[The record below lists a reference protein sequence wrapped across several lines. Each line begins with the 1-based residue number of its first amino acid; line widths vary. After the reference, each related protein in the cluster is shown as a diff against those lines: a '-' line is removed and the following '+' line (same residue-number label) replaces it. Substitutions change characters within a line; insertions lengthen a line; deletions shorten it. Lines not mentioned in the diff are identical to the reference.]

1 MQFFSML
8 SCVAAVS
15 AANVLSPVDI
25 LELSASPAPSPGP
38 SDVNDWG
45 PPVSS
50 VDGGKLR
57 YTAYEME
64 LRVKKAV
71 AGAKKEAYAKVAAD
85 KAQDLEDAKTELA
98 KRKGLNFKREKDIST
113 KIVGLEK
120 RAVDMKAAYQQLE
133 GSAAKKELDL
143 AAQIA
148 AQTQTNEQ
156 GRISAKASIQ
166 AEETKADLKKAKD
179 IATYGFGEAEKAKKA
194 LKKALDEE
202 NSGFKKAKNEAAQNV
217 DGILN
222 AAKAREDV
230 IANDIAKKKT
240 ELSYGKQ
247 EAVEASKKAKDTRME
262 LDAQVLLKIKAE
274 EEAAVAGA
282 QATEKYALK
291 IAGQKAKI
299 EQITTQTTAKSKELV
314 EGKQFA
320 VKWNCVQKD
329 LNTPRPAP
337 APSEIGGIPLSASPS
352 PSPA

>member
-71 AGAKKEAYAKVAAD
+71 A
-85 KAQDLEDAKTELA
+85 DAKTELA

-120 RAVDMKAAYQQLE
+120 RAVDMKAAYQMLE
-133 GSAAKKELDL
+133 ASAAKKELDL

-156 GRISAKASIQ
+156 GRISAKASIS
-166 AEETKADLKKAKD
+166 AVEAKALEEETKIEKAIEETKADLKKAKD

-194 LKKALDEE
+194 LKKAMD
-202 NSGFKKAKNEAAQNV
+202 EAAHNV
-217 DGILN
+217 EGILN

-247 EAVEASKKAKDTRME
+247 EAVEASKKAKDTRTE

-274 EEAAVAGA
+274 EE
-282 QATEKYALK
+282 
-291 IAGQKAKI
+291 
-299 EQITTQTTAKSKELV
+299 
-314 EGKQFA
+314 
-320 VKWNCVQKD
+320 
-329 LNTPRPAP
+329 
-337 APSEIGGIPLSASPS
+337 
-352 PSPA
+352 

>member
-1 MQFFSML
+1 MRSFAML
-8 SCVAAVS
+8 SLVGGAA
-15 AANVLSPVDI
+15 AANVLAPLDI
-25 LELSASPAPSPGP
+25 LELSAAPAP
-38 SDVNDWG
+38 G
-45 PPVSS
+45 PPAIDDLPL
-50 VDGGKLR
+50 DGGKLR

-71 AGAKKEAYAKVAAD
+71 AEAKKEAYAKVAAD

-120 RAVDMKAAYQQLE
+120 RAVDMKAAYQSLE
-133 GSAAKKELDL
+133 ASAAKKELDL

-166 AEETKADLKKAKD
+166 AVEAKALEEETKIEKAIEQTKADLKKAKD

-194 LKKALDEE
+194 LKKALDED
-202 NSGFKKAKNEAAQNV
+202 NTGFKKAKNEAAQNA

-247 EAVEASKKAKDTRME
+247 EAVEASKKAKDTRTE
-262 LDAQVLLKIKAE
+262 LDAQVLLKIQAE

-299 EQITTQTTAKSKELV
+299 EQITTQTTAK
-314 EGKQFA
+314 
-320 VKWNCVQKD
+320 WNCVQKD

-337 APSEIGGIPLSASPS
+337 APFEIGGIPLSASPS
-352 PSPA
+352 

>member
-45 PPVSS
+45 PPASS

-71 AGAKKEAYAKVAAD
+71 AEAKKEAYAKVAAD

-120 RAVDMKAAYQQLE
+120 RAVDMKAAYQMLE
-133 GSAAKKELDL
+133 ASAAKKELAL

-156 GRISAKASIQ
+156 GRISAKASIS
-166 AEETKADLKKAKD
+166 AVEAKALEEETKIEKAIEETKADLKKAKD

-202 NSGFKKAKNEAAQNV
+202 NTGFKKAKSEAAQNV

-247 EAVEASKKAKDTRME
+247 EAVEASKKAKDTRTE
-262 LDAQVLLKIKAE
+262 LDAQVLLKIQAE

-314 EGKQFA
+314 EGKQITTQTTA
-320 VKWNCVQKD
+320 KSKELV
-329 LNTPRPAP
+329 
-337 APSEIGGIPLSASPS
+337 
-352 PSPA
+352 

>member
-120 RAVDMKAAYQQLE
+120 RAADMKLAYQQLE
-133 GSAAKKELDL
+133 ASAAKKELDL

-156 GRISAKASIQ
+156 GRISAKASIS
-166 AEETKADLKKAKD
+166 AVEAKALEEETKIEKSIEETKADLKKAKD
-179 IATYGFGEAEKAKKA
+179 IATYGFGEAE
-194 LKKALDEE
+194 
-202 NSGFKKAKNEAAQNV
+202 KAKNEAAQNV

-247 EAVEASKKAKDTRME
+247 EAVEASKKAKDTRTE

-329 LNTPRPAP
+329 LNTPRPA
-337 APSEIGGIPLSASPS
+337 
-352 PSPA
+352 